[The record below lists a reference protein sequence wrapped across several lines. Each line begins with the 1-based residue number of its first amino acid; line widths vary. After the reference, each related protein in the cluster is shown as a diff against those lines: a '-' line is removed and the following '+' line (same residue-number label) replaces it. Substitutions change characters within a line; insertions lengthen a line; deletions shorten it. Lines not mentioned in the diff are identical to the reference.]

1 MKIEKKEMTHVLPGM
16 VKMGASKKY
25 SENLTASSVA
35 EVTMSF
41 ISGRSLTACFRRPK
55 RTSVEMVRSCA
66 SSSMMHEYVRISE
79 SISASLKNSNQ
90 SKVKQVWVCPNT
102 SGTV

>member
-1 MKIEKKEMTHVLPGM
+1 M

-41 ISGRSLTACFRRPK
+41 ISGRSLTACRD
-55 RTSVEMVRSCA
+55 
-66 SSSMMHEYVRISE
+66 YI
-79 SISASLKNSNQ
+79 Q
-90 SKVKQVWVCPNT
+90 
-102 SGTV
+102 